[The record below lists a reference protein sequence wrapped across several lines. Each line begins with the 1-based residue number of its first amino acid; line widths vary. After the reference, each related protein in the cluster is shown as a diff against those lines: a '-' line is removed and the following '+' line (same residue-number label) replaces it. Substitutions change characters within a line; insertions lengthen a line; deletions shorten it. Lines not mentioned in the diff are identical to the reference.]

1 MTGLNHQTSNKQP
14 WVGGG
19 GGGGGGEWVSVLEIS
34 LLYSRTLIKD
44 LAMTTL
50 VG

>member
-1 MTGLNHQTSNKQP
+1 MTGLNHQTINKQP
-14 WVGGG
+14 WV

-34 LLYSRTLIKD
+34 LLYGRTLIKD